1 MSSRRGWLLAAFL
14 SVSVVNAGCGDHEPL
29 GPTPPG
35 PFAVSAVS
43 PTAGFSGQTVTVT
56 GSGFL
61 PGAFVTF
68 GGMQAFSTVVTSTRI
83 SATVPPLP
91 AATVDVEVRNP
102 DGQRGT
108 LAAAFKIE
116 TVAINNPT
124 VSLTA
129 SPRVVEPG
137 GELTVG
143 WTVSGSHSS
152 LDWIGLFGVGVPSTN
167 YQDGYWEYVGNGLSG
182 TLMFRAPF
190 PSGEYE
196 FRYLLDDGYIDV
208 ARAPVTVR

>member
-1 MSSRRGWLLAAFL
+1 M
-14 SVSVVNAGCGDHEPL
+14 
-29 GPTPPG
+29 T
-35 PFAVSAVS
+35 
-43 PTAGFSGQTVTVT
+43 FSG
-56 GSGFL
+56 S
-61 PGAFVTF
+61 
-68 GGMQAFSTVVTSTRI
+68 QAFSSVVTSTRI

-108 LAAAFKIE
+108 LAAAFNIE
-116 TVAINNPT
+116 TVAIDNPT

-137 GELTVG
+137 GELAVG

-167 YQDGYWEYVGNGLSG
+167 YQDGSRNTSG
-182 TLMFRAPF
+182 TACQAP
-190 PSGEYE
+190 
-196 FRYLLDDGYIDV
+196 
-208 ARAPVTVR
+208 